1 MSKFAAINSKP
12 AKQGKPAT
20 MAPLHNSMSHAHT
33 PGTVPMFNQ
42 QKIDEEVARA
52 VQQILS
58 VQNEQTETIDENIYL
73 NSNDIVPSNDLST
86 SMRSVSG
93 NSHIEET
100 SYKTPESSVPSIT
113 TNAGKKP
120 ARKSTKRSRQSQ
132 ITNQGELTSAA
143 TKYDFHFPSTSGGLQ
158 SSKINSAHTHID
170 GLLQQSPKRSRNELE
185 NTLDARRNLNQE
197 LATPNESNNASL
209 KK

>member
-20 MAPLHNSMSHAHT
+20 VAPLHNSMSHAHA

-100 SYKTPESSVPSIT
+100 SYKTPESSVPSID

-120 ARKSTKRSRQSQ
+120 ARK
-132 ITNQGELTSAA
+132 
-143 TKYDFHFPSTSGGLQ
+143 
-158 SSKINSAHTHID
+158 
-170 GLLQQSPKRSRNELE
+170 
-185 NTLDARRNLNQE
+185 
-197 LATPNESNNASL
+197 
-209 KK
+209 